1 MTNRRQFLHRLAV
14 LSGITATGACWA
26 DEDGLAATPHV
37 LHHPAKIKSVIFYY
51 CNGGPAQSHTF
62 DPPRRVLDE
71 SLHPYTFKKCGQS
84 GLEISEVF
92 PHLQQSADDLCLIR
106 SGYGA
111 KATHNEGGRYIFT
124 GSNSLGAS
132 LGAWM
137 LHGMGSGNPSL
148 PGFVVL
154 NGRAPGDKWA
164 LSDGNVLGGARS
176 YGAGGLPPSLQA
188 QLVRNLDKPIANL
201 DGFSSDDNQ
210 RCFLDQ
216 LSAFNAGF
224 SERHPH
230 VADLGARNESFEIAY
245 RMQSAAPEAFD
256 LSVELSKTAIRKR
269 YGIDPQPTRSTGTKL
284 LLARRLVERGVRFV
298 LVPSMKVPSLEG
310 GAVNWDTHTATN
322 VRGGIPNL
330 ARACDQPLAGLIAD
344 LKERDLLKTT
354 LVVWGGEMGRGG
366 KGNMNHNGNA
376 FTWWMAGGPV
386 PGGTVYGATDELG
399 TTAVENPIHVRD
411 LHATILWM
419 CGLDHK
425 QLKFNGSGLDDA
437 CKVATELTGQA

>member
-1 MTNRRQFLHRLAV
+1 M
-14 LSGITATGACWA
+14 SI
-26 DEDGLAATPHV
+26 E
-37 LHHPAKIKSVIFYY
+37 
-51 CNGGPAQSHTF
+51 
-62 DPPRRVLDE
+62 
-71 SLHPYTFKKCGQS
+71 S

-92 PHLQQSADDLCLIR
+92 PHLQQCADDLCLIR

-124 GSNSLGAS
+124 GSNTLGAS

-137 LHGMGSGNPSL
+137 LYGMGSGNPSL

-154 NGRAPGDKWA
+154 TGQAPGDNWA
-164 LSDGNVLGGARS
+164 SNDGSVLGGARS

-188 QLVRNLDKPIANL
+188 QLVRDLDNPIANL
-201 DGFSSDDNQ
+201 KGFGSNTDQQRFLNHLKLFNAEYSRRHPNSSD
-210 RCFLDQ
+210 LT
-216 LSAFNAGF
+216 
-224 SERHPH
+224 
-230 VADLGARNESFEIAY
+230 ARVESFETAY

-256 LSVELSKTAIRKR
+256 LSKELAQKSIRKR

-310 GAVNWDTHTATN
+310 GAVDWDTHTATN
-322 VRGGIPNL
+322 VRGGIPSL

-344 LKERDLLKTT
+344 LKERDLLSRT

-386 PGGTVYGATDELG
+386 PGGTAYGATDELG

-419 CGLDHK
+419 CGLDHTK
-425 QLKFNGSGLDDA
+425 LKFNGSGLDDA
-437 CKVATELTGQA
+437 CQVAKGLIG